1 LSPNPRIVTIQQKSE
16 DQISTMNLK
25 HLFVVFAA
33 LFVCLVTA
41 RTFAQPTT
49 APANSWTDT
58 SPHKVLFIKVN
69 GITLEYLDWG
79 GTGKPLL
86 FLAGL
91 GNTAHIF
98 DDIAPH
104 FTNHFH
110 VLALTRRGYGKSD
123 HPATGYDAATLVE
136 DIRQFLDALKLERVI
151 LAGHSF
157 AGVELCA
164 FAQQYPDRID
174 KLVFFD
180 CAYTFDQPN
189 TLELLAQIDS
199 LTPGPT
205 PVDRATFPALLAW
218 FRNNRPG
225 WNAACESD
233 LRNTRILTAEGYS
246 SHGSTPDIIDEALV
260 KVAVTY
266 PRDYSAI
273 KCPALAFFAD
283 HRLNK
288 IAAES
293 DGPTHTKALQIT
305 KGATQWLQDQI
316 EQFKHNVKD
325 ATVVELP
332 DTDHFCFIQRQD
344 EVVRQMQSFLEHN

>member
-1 LSPNPRIVTIQQKSE
+1 MS
-16 DQISTMNLK
+16 LK
-25 HLFVVFAA
+25 HAIVVIAAIFVG
-33 LFVCLVTA
+33 LSTA
-41 RTFAQPTT
+41 PTFAQPTT
-49 APANSWTDT
+49 APSDSWTDT
-58 SPHKVLFIKVN
+58 SPHKALFIKVN
-69 GITLEYLDWG
+69 GVTLEYLDWG

-123 HPATGYDAATLVE
+123 HPASGYDAATLVE
-136 DIRQFLDALKLERVI
+136 DLHQFLDALKIDRVI

-157 AGVELCA
+157 AGVELSA
-164 FAQQYPDRID
+164 FAQLYPDRID
-174 KLVFFD
+174 KLIFFD
-180 CAYTFDQPN
+180 CAYTFDQPS
-189 TLELLAQIDS
+189 TLELLAQVDS

-205 PVDRATFPALLAW
+205 SADRASFPALLTW
-218 FRNNRPG
+218 FRSNRPG

-233 LRNTRILTAEGYS
+233 LRNTRIVTAEGYS
-246 SHGSTPDIIDEALV
+246 SHGSTPDTVDEALI

-266 PRDYSAI
+266 PRDYSTI

-288 IAAES
+288 TAAES
-293 DGPTHTKALQIT
+293 DEANRAKALQIT
-305 KGATQWLQDQI
+305 KAAAQWLRDQI
-316 EQFKHNVKD
+316 DQFKHTVKD

-344 EVVRQMQSFLEHN
+344 EVVGQMQSFLQHN